1 MPKTPKVVPIRKDLC
16 ETIAEDEH
24 SKRFILGIG
33 KRRIAFDFTTRV
45 TDLPEGTG
53 DQPARLLPMKS
64 QKRNSRSKTS
74 DAGGRSAQQG

>member
-64 QKRNSRSKTS
+64 QKRNARSKTIHPDRQS
-74 DAGGRSAQQG
+74 VERS